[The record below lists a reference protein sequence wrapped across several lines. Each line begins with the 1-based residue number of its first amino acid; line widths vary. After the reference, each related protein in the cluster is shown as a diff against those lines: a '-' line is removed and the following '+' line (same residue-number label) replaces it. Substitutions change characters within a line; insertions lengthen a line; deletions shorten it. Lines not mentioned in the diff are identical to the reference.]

1 MTRADRRHRWR
12 AASVRVRLG
21 LALGLALLP
30 VLVLSGLQSALVFQ
44 RDAGDKRAV
53 LVAAALRGASATRQ
67 RIAEAQTLL
76 RGLGPGSSGYGC
88 VSRLAELRDHTQG
101 YANIV
106 RFNSDGWV
114 TCSASPVPG
123 DAQRVSRTWFQK
135 LAAGDRATATSDP
148 DLDYAPTPSLLASVR
163 VENESNQF
171 AGVLTAVVTVASLL
185 PQQASLSLP
194 KAFEVALADPNGRF
208 ISTAAAKS
216 FPARLNGW
224 LSGPRSAEGAIWLAT
239 ARDGSTRL
247 FTATPVVGRQVYLVI
262 SAPSEG
268 LFSWARLNPISAFLL
283 PILAFALAL
292 AAVWWVAEQEVVRWI
307 VYLRRIAAL
316 YARGRYSVRP
326 LRAVAAPA
334 EIRDLADAFDAMAST
349 IAARDTALKESLIAK
364 DDLMREI
371 HHRVKNNLQVISSL
385 LNIQQRLMRD
395 PAAISAIN
403 DTRQR
408 IIALGLIYRTLYE
421 GANLKQV
428 DFRSFLSELVGH
440 LLSDY
445 KGRDHSIRTS
455 LNVDPL
461 VIDPDRLAPLSLFI
475 VETINNSCKHDFHGT
490 DGLISITFHVHE
502 GHAELVVADTGTPVE
517 AEDDGRTMM
526 TVFAR
531 QLGGEL
537 SNPSDPG
544 GASVT
549 RLTFPIRSLAPRSAG
564 PN

>member
-44 RDAGDKRAV
+44 RDANEKREV
-53 LVAAALRGASATRQ
+53 LVAAASRSASATKL
-67 RIAEAQTLL
+67 RIGETQALL
-76 RGLGPGSSGYGC
+76 RGLSPSSDGYGC
-88 VSRLAELRDHTQG
+88 VSRLAEIRDRDPG
-101 YANIV
+101 YANII
-106 RFNSDGWV
+106 RFNSKGWV
-114 TCSASPVPG
+114 TCSALPAPV
-123 DAQRVSRTWFQK
+123 DSKRTSSTWFSA
-135 LAAGDRATATSDP
+135 LAEGDRATVSGDP
-148 DLDYAPTPSLLASVR
+148 NSQYAPAPALLASVR
-163 VENESNQF
+163 VDDSGDQF
-171 AGVLTAVVTVASLL
+171 AGVLTAVISMTSLL
-185 PQQASLSLP
+185 PQKASLSIP
-194 KAFEVALADPNGRF
+194 KEFELALADSDGRF
-208 ISTAAAKS
+208 ISTAAANL

-224 LSGPRSAEGAIWLAT
+224 LSGPRSGGGAIWLAT
-239 ARDGSTRL
+239 ARDGESRL
-247 FTATPVVGRQVYLVI
+247 FTATPVLGRQVYLVL

-292 AAVWWVAEQEVVRWI
+292 AAVWWVAEREVVRWI

-349 IAARDTALKESLIAK
+349 IAARDTALKENLVAK

-385 LNIQQRLMRD
+385 LNIQQRLMVD

-421 GANLKQV
+421 GPSLKQA
-428 DFRSFLSELVGH
+428 DFKSFLGDLVGQ
-440 LLSDY
+440 LLLDY
-445 KGRDHSIRTS
+445 KGRDHSIRTV
-455 LNVDPL
+455 LNVDAL
-461 VIDPDRLAPLSLFI
+461 VVDPDRLAPLALFI
-475 VETINNSCKHDFHGT
+475 VETINNSCKHDFHGVE
-490 DGLISITFHVHE
+490 GLISITFHVHE
-502 GHAELVVADTGTPVE
+502 GGAELIVADTGTRVE
-517 AEDDGRTMM
+517 ADDDGRTMM
-526 TVFAR
+526 AVFAR
-531 QLGGEL
+531 QLGGVL
-537 SNPSDPG
+537 SDASNQG
-544 GASVT
+544 GPAEV
-549 RLTFPIRSLAPRSAG
+549 RLTFPLRTLPTQPAAPR
-564 PN
+564 